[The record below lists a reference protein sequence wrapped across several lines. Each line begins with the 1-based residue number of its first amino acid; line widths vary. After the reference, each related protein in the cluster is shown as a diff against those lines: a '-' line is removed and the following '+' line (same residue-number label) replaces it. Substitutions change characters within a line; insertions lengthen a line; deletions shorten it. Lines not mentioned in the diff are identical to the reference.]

1 MNFKWTMKFATR
13 SILSNKKR
21 SFLTMLG
28 MIVGVGS
35 VISIMAIGAGAE
47 SYVFSQLEVFG
58 GNLVGVLPGASE
70 EDGPPASVFG
80 VVVTTLTFEDAKE
93 INKIPHVQFVT
104 PYANGNAK
112 VSYDNKTKN
121 VDFSGVTSDFLDVEN
136 SSVEVGRF
144 ISSDEE
150 NGVARIAI
158 LGNKVAGEFFG
169 EKNPI
174 GEKIKIK
181 QESFTVVGVMSAK
194 GSSIISDQ
202 DNQIY
207 VPVVSAQKLLLGIN
221 HISLLRAKVDLE
233 ENVPFVISQIES
245 LLRNRHNLKN
255 GVGDDF
261 SVRSMSQAL
270 SIIGTVTGA
279 ISMFLGAIAA
289 ISLLVGGVGIM
300 NIMLVAVTERTR
312 EIGLRKAIG
321 AKNRDIIA
329 QFLVEAIAL
338 TFSGGFFGIVLGTIF
353 SWLVALMVS
362 YLGYRWDFVITPFSV
377 LVSITVSVAIGII
390 FGLYPAY
397 KAAKLNAVES
407 LRYE

>member
-1 MNFKWTMKFATR
+1 MKFATR